1 MYTKCQVFTPN
12 NYVHEL
18 LDSVSYAEHLY
29 GLKLLENSC
38 GDGNILKEV
47 VRRYIIDAIK
57 QGYSKRQIVTGLE
70 SDIYGYEIDKKH
82 YNKCI
87 DNLNQIAMQ
96 FDLPNIRWSI
106 FNQDYLFSNVEIK
119 YDYIIGNPP
128 YLNYSEIDKS
138 NRFNLKEKFETCRL
152 GKFDYCYAFIE
163 KSLTELNE
171 RGKFSYL
178 VPGSIFKTVFGK
190 ALRDKIKCN
199 LVAIK
204 DYKCLDIFNG
214 ALVKSVI
221 IILDNSY
228 NKEVI
233 NYIDISNKIQFDIEK
248 KSLQEKWIFSK
259 YKSIST
265 KRFGD
270 YFKVSNTIATL
281 YNKAFVIKNID
292 LEKYKYVIN
301 NIKLEES
308 LIKPAYSPKSLRYG
322 KREFIIFP
330 YLIKRGKIIRMTE
343 IEFQERFPGIRN
355 YLTLYEDKLLSR
367 DRDKSCKWFEYG
379 RSQALGL
386 VNKEKLLISTI
397 ITNTV
402 LVYSLK
408 RQDIPYSGLII
419 TKLSNSG
426 LSLSIAKKILQ
437 SRDFLN
443 YVRSIGVPLNGNSV
457 RITSKDIENF
467 TFREI

>member
-12 NYVHEL
+12 NYVQEL
-18 LDSVSYAEHLY
+18 LDSVSYTEHLY

-47 VRRYIIDAIK
+47 VSRYIIDGIK
-57 QGYSKRQIVTGLE
+57 HGYSKKRIVAGLE
-70 SDIYGYEIDKKH
+70 SDIYGYEIDRIH

-87 DNLNQIAMQ
+87 DNLNQIARR
-96 FDLPNIRWSI
+96 FDLPAIKWNI
-106 FNQDYLFSNVEIK
+106 FNRDYLLSNVTMK
-119 YDYIIGNPP
+119 YDFIIGNPP
-128 YLNYSEIDKS
+128 YLNYSEIDES
-138 NRFNLKEKFETCRL
+138 VRLNLKEKFETCKS

-163 KSLTELNE
+163 KSLSELNE
-171 RGKFSYL
+171 NGKFSYL

-190 ALRDKIKCN
+190 NLREKIKCN

-204 DYKCLDIFNG
+204 DYKSLDIFNG

-228 NKEVI
+228 NNEVI
-233 NYIDISNKIQFDIEK
+233 NYIDMSNKTQFTVDK
-248 KSLQEKWIFSK
+248 KSLQEKWVFSNSQ
-259 YKSIST
+259 SIAT

-281 YNKAFVIKNID
+281 YNKAFVIKHID
-292 LEKYKYVIN
+292 LEKDKYVVN

-308 LIKPAYSPKSLRYG
+308 LIRPAYSPKSLRYG
-322 KREFIIFP
+322 KREYIIFP
-330 YLIKRGKIIRMTE
+330 YLIKGGKIVKMTE
-343 IEFQERFPGIRN
+343 TEFKERFPGVKH
-355 YLTLYEDKLLSR
+355 YLTLYKDELLSR
-367 DRDKSCKWFEYG
+367 DSDKSCKWFEYG
-379 RSQALGL
+379 RSQALQL
-386 VNKEKLLISTI
+386 VNKEKLLLSTI

-408 RQDIPYSGLII
+408 RQDLPYSGLII

-437 SRDFLN
+437 SGDFLN
-443 YVRSIGVPLNGNSV
+443 YIRSIGVPLNGNSV

>member
-1 MYTKCQVFTPN
+1 M
-12 NYVHEL
+12 
-18 LDSVSYAEHLY
+18 
-29 GLKLLENSC
+29 
-38 GDGNILKEV
+38 
-47 VRRYIIDAIK
+47 
-57 QGYSKRQIVTGLE
+57 
-70 SDIYGYEIDKKH
+70 
-82 YNKCI
+82 
-87 DNLNQIAMQ
+87 
-96 FDLPNIRWSI
+96 
-106 FNQDYLFSNVEIK
+106 
-119 YDYIIGNPP
+119 
-128 YLNYSEIDKS
+128 
-138 NRFNLKEKFETCRL
+138 
-152 GKFDYCYAFIE
+152 
-163 KSLTELNE
+163 
-171 RGKFSYL
+171 
-178 VPGSIFKTVFGK
+178 
-190 ALRDKIKCN
+190 
-199 LVAIK
+199 
-204 DYKCLDIFNG
+204 
-214 ALVKSVI
+214 
-221 IILDNSY
+221 
-228 NKEVI
+228 
-233 NYIDISNKIQFDIEK
+233 
-248 KSLQEKWIFSK
+248 
-259 YKSIST
+259 
-265 KRFGD
+265 
-270 YFKVSNTIATL
+270 SNTIATL

-292 LEKYKYVIN
+292 LEKDKYVIN